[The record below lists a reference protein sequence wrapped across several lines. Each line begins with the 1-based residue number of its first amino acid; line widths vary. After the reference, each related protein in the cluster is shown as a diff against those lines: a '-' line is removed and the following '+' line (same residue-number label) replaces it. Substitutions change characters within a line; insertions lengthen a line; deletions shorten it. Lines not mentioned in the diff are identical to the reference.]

1 MSQFDV
7 YPGARGR
14 GYLLDCQ
21 TGAMC
26 DLGSRVVVPL
36 LPLIDITLIPRLHP
50 TFTIEGREHVMA
62 THLIFA
68 IPAERLGAS
77 VMSLE
82 QHRFDILNA
91 LDMLF
96 SGF

>member
-1 MSQFDV
+1 MAQFDV
-7 YPGARGR
+7 YVGARGR

-21 TGAMC
+21 SKVMS

-36 LPLIDITLIPRLHP
+36 LPLCDIILIPRLHP
-50 TFTIEGREHVMA
+50 TFVIESREHVMA

-68 IPAERLGAS
+68 IPAERLGPT

>member
-1 MSQFDV
+1 MAQFDV
-7 YPGARGR
+7 YAGARGR

-21 TGAMC
+21 AKVMK
-26 DLGSRVVVPL
+26 DLGSRVVIPL
-36 LPLIDITLIPRLHP
+36 LPLNDVTLIPRLHP
-50 TFTIEGREHVMA
+50 TFTVEGREHVMA

-68 IPAERLGAS
+68 IPAERLGPT
-77 VMSLE
+77 VLSLE

-91 LDMLF
+91 IDMLF